1 MIDKIEENLDT
12 GDGKKIMGSL
22 QSKDDI
28 EKELAKET
36 SKISLEIKQVSV
48 IRKLTME
55 LITILRR
62 KVKINKIPRLK
73 QRCFFKCA
81 KKRERIDAKL
91 TVADKGAAQNGNDT
105 S

>member
-1 MIDKIEENLDT
+1 
-12 GDGKKIMGSL
+12 
-22 QSKDDI
+22 
-28 EKELAKET
+28 
-36 SKISLEIKQVSV
+36 
-48 IRKLTME
+48 ME

-91 TVADKGAAQNGNDT
+91 TAADKGAAQNGNDT